1 LPNLNAQKFGYI
13 DLSYILGKMPAYAE
27 AQNEINTLAKAWE
40 HEIREMYEGVQNL
53 ETKYKAEEVLLT
65 VGMKEDRT
73 YEIDVEKQKLKEYQK
88 KKFLDL
94 KAYIF

>member
-1 LPNLNAQKFGYI
+1 MPRSLIFALLFFSFLSNVEAQKFGYV
-13 DLSYILGKMPAYAE
+13 DLNYILGKMPAYAE

-40 HEIREMYEGVQNL
+40 QEIRGMYEEVQNL

-73 YEIDVEKQKLKEYQK
+73 YEIDIEKQK
-88 KKFLDL
+88 
-94 KAYIF
+94 